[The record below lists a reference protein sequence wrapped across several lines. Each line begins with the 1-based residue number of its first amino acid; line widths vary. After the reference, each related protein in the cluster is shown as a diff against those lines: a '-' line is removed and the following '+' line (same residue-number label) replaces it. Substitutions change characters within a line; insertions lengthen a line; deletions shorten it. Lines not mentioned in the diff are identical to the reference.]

1 MSKQILSTEKI
12 SKMLFSPSSSEQE
25 YNSENFSK
33 NNGIFIGMSKSLSKH
48 FFINF
53 DYLVNPHMF
62 VVGMTGSGKTYLV
75 KNISIKL
82 YGYLSATV
90 LIIDFTGEYKE
101 FAEFVN
107 AAGYNPDFITEK
119 EEDSTSRICYIS
131 FENFTEDEKIQKG
144 KDFILN
150 LVELMRKREL
160 SGMQRL
166 FIIIDEAWKLLGK
179 NSGIETIIREG
190 RKYTTG
196 IILASQLLEDI
207 KSNSLSNVAS
217 IFVFR
222 NQNIEEVEKL
232 ATNYEIE
239 TKYIQSIQ
247 NLDVGSCIVIQVYKS
262 GKRSVFQIKRVIG
275 VNVDL
280 IIKILIGEKM
290 VEIKQSSLENMI
302 KNISN
307 DDPSYLI
314 SYIRSQKSIELIYL
328 IKELIR
334 LNSDRIKILSYLRLF
349 KISEN
354 DIADSFAAAIEVVT
368 YEIE

>member
-75 KNISIKL
+75 KNILIKL

-144 KDFILN
+144 KDFI
-150 LVELMRKREL
+150 
-160 SGMQRL
+160 
-166 FIIIDEAWKLLGK
+166 
-179 NSGIETIIREG
+179 
-190 RKYTTG
+190 Y
-196 IILASQLLEDI
+196 
-207 KSNSLSNVAS
+207 
-217 IFVFR
+217 
-222 NQNIEEVEKL
+222 
-232 ATNYEIE
+232 Y
-239 TKYIQSIQ
+239 
-247 NLDVGSCIVIQVYKS
+247 YK
-262 GKRSVFQIKRVIG
+262 
-275 VNVDL
+275 
-280 IIKILIGEKM
+280 
-290 VEIKQSSLENMI
+290 
-302 KNISN
+302 
-307 DDPSYLI
+307 
-314 SYIRSQKSIELIYL
+314 
-328 IKELIR
+328 
-334 LNSDRIKILSYLRLF
+334 
-349 KISEN
+349 
-354 DIADSFAAAIEVVT
+354 
-368 YEIE
+368 